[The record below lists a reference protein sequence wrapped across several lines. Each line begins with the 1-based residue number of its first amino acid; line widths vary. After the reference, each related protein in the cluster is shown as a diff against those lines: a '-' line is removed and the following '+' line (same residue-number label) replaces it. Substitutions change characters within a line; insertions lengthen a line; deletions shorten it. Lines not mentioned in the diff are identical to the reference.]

1 LADILNGD
9 DSNDIL
15 FGGKGDDL
23 LNSGF
28 GNDILTGGMGV
39 DGFLLL
45 LSIDSTTDTIT
56 DFEDGKNLLIVAN
69 GITFSQLAITQSNG
83 ITQIGLVST
92 GKVFASLIIPL
103 AKIRK
108 YPETI
113 CVNRCCICPISAVS
127 L

>member
-92 GKVFASLIIPL
+92 GKVFASLIIAL

-113 CVNRCCICPISAVS
+113 CVNRCCICPISAVA

>member
-92 GKVFASLIIPL
+92 GKVFASLIRPL

-113 CVNRCCICPISAVS
+113 CVNRCCICPISAVA